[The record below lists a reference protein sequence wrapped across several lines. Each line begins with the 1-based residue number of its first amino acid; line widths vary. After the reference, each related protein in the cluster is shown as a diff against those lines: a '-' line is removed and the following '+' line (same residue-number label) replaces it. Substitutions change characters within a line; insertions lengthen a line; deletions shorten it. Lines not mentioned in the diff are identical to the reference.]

1 MPCCARNCG
10 VRCLSGL
17 PTGFGGDPTGPPKA
31 TQFQR
36 YIARLDVKSVAPWRT
51 RAETGPGRADPIP
64 PPETWVPVML
74 TSAILGMALAL
85 LTTLPLAWKWQLGVT
100 RVLLFVVAVST
111 VASALAQAFSAS
123 ASLSPVVR
131 AVLVWG
137 VTVACAAVTLAYRF
151 YRDPERKPPSG
162 QDVIVSPAEGEVIYV
177 RQARGGMLP
186 VATKRGREIELEE
199 LTRTPLRH
207 RDAVV
212 VGIAMSFM
220 DVHVNRAPIGGRIAS
235 QRHFAGSFGSL
246 RLPEMVFANERM
258 TTVIEC
264 DELQVA
270 VVQIASRLVRQI
282 VSFVHEGD
290 AVVPGQRIGVIRF
303 GSQVDLVLPLR
314 PDVRVTVQPG
324 IHVRAG
330 QSVIARLE
338 SSDVPTFGSQ
348 HPSD

>member
-1 MPCCARNCG
+1 
-10 VRCLSGL
+10 
-17 PTGFGGDPTGPPKA
+17 
-31 TQFQR
+31 
-36 YIARLDVKSVAPWRT
+36 
-51 RAETGPGRADPIP
+51 
-64 PPETWVPVML
+64 
-74 TSAILGMALAL
+74 
-85 LTTLPLAWKWQLGVT
+85 
-100 RVLLFVVAVST
+100 VST
-111 VASALAQAFSAS
+111 VASALVQSFSAG
-123 ASLSPVVR
+123 ASLSLVVR
-131 AVLVWG
+131 ALLVWG
-137 VTVACAAVTLAYRF
+137 VTVACAGVTLAYRF

-162 QDVIVSPAEGEVIYV
+162 EDVIVSPAEGEVIYV
-177 RQARGGMLP
+177 REARGGMLP
-186 VATKRGREIELEE
+186 VATKGGREIKLEE

-207 RDAVV
+207 GDAVV

-220 DVHVNRAPIGGRIAS
+220 DVHVNRAPIVGRIAS

-290 AVVPGQRIGVIRF
+290 AVVLGQRIGVIRF
-303 GSQVDLVLPLR
+303 GSQVDLVLPLG

-324 IHVRAG
+324 THVRAG

-338 SSDVPTFGSQ
+338 SSNVPTFGRQ
-348 HPSD
+348 HPQD